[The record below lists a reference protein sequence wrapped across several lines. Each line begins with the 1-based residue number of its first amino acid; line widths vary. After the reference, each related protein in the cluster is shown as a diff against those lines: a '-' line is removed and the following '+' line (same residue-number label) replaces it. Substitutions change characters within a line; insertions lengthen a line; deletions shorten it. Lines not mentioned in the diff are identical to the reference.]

1 MKDLLRIASLLD
13 NSGQY
18 KLSDKLFK
26 IAQENSNP
34 PTQPETSVTLESNSP
49 ESFITNLTNF
59 GKQNKLRTIKDAM
72 DKYADADATY
82 NGQLIRDNPLLRMYR
97 KQFGFIDFNNEPEF
111 LVDNLQL
118 LFNNAAVWANK
129 TRNNDPEAVQ
139 FGNVNSNKQLQADQ
153 GIYQRFQ
160 LMNSNTPENFVKS
173 LFLFAEQNQ
182 IKNLVQAFDAY
193 AIAGASYNGNSIKR
207 DPILREL
214 YMRVRNT
221 PRFIPGEELVNE
233 IKMLSNPQGTMNNQ
247 AASMRAQMP
256 AGQAYETFSQVI
268 NNSKSLQELERYK
281 KEIFYY
287 DTNKFDQNDK
297 NALFSLIKEKETE
310 ITSNNQQETADNYN
324 EFISLVQQEPLAG
337 LETLRT
343 EIQNNQYLT
352 EQQKTQ
358 LSNMID
364 TRITNRR

>member
-26 IAQENSNP
+26 IAQEKPSQKA
-34 PTQPETSVTLESNSP
+34 TISDIYDTL
-49 ESFITNLTNF
+49 
-59 GKQNKLRTIKDAM
+59 
-72 DKYADADATY
+72 
-82 NGQLIRDNPLLRMYR
+82 
-97 KQFGFIDFNNEPEF
+97 
-111 LVDNLQL
+111 
-118 LFNNAAVWANK
+118 
-129 TRNNDPEAVQ
+129 
-139 FGNVNSNKQLQADQ
+139 
-153 GIYQRFQ
+153 
-160 LMNSNTPENFVKS
+160 NSNTVQEFANNLKKFATIYNFIDLKT
-173 LFLFAEQNQ
+173 AMDQ
-182 IKNLVQAFDAY
+182 Y
-193 AIAGASYNGNSIKR
+193 ANAGASYNGNLINR
-207 DPILREL
+207 DPILKEL

-221 PRFIPGEELVNE
+221 QRIIQKDELVNE

-247 AASMRAQMP
+247 AASMRSKMP
-256 AGQAYETFSQVI
+256 AGQAYENFTQAI
-268 NNSKSLQELERYK
+268 NNSKSLQELERYIR
-281 KEIFYY
+281 EISNY
-287 DTNKFDQNDK
+287 DINKFDQNDK

-358 LSNMID
+358 LNIMID

>member
-13 NSGQY
+13 NSGQFH
-18 KLSDKLFK
+18 LSDKLFK
-26 IAQENSNP
+26 IAQEQNTSNI
-34 PTQPETSVTLESNSP
+34 SP
-49 ESFITNLTNF
+49 QYYGPSAAQKEREYF
-59 GKQNKLRTIKDAM
+59 QQKLFDLK
-72 DKYADADATY
+72 
-82 NGQLIRDNPLLRMYR
+82 
-97 KQFGFIDFNNEPEF
+97 
-111 LVDNLQL
+111 
-118 LFNNAAVWANK
+118 
-129 TRNNDPEAVQ
+129 
-139 FGNVNSNKQLQADQ
+139 
-153 GIYQRFQ
+153 
-160 LMNSNTPENFVKS
+160 NSNTPEKFVEN
-173 LFLFAEQNQ
+173 LFEFSEQNN

-193 AIAGASYNGNSIKR
+193 ATAGASYNGNLINR
-207 DPILREL
+207 DPVLREL

-221 PRFIPGEELVNE
+221 PQFIRKEELVNE

-247 AASMRAQMP
+247 AASMRAKMP
-256 AGQAYETFSQVI
+256 TGQAYETFTQVI

-281 KEIFYY
+281 QEIFYY

-310 ITSNNQQETADNYN
+310 ITSSNQQETADNYN

-352 EQQKTQ
+352 ERQKTQ
-358 LSNMID
+358 LNNMID